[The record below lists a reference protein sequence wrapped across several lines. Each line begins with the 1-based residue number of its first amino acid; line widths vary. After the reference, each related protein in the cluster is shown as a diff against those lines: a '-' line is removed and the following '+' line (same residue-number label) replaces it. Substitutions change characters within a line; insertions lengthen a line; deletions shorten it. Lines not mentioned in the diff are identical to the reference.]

1 LIAHGARKGSPDPA
15 DTEADG
21 SHPRERTAAERHPG
35 EGPGREGTRSA
46 EVVAFEDAA
55 LAFGHHT
62 VWSAA
67 NFKLGDG
74 EFVGLIGPNGTGKTS
89 LLRVLLGQLPL
100 ATGGAQVLGRP
111 PGRGNP
117 AIGYVPQRRTLASDL
132 AVRGYDLVLLG
143 LIGHKWGFGPA
154 TAAERTAVDEAI
166 ASVGASSYAD
176 QPVGLLSGG
185 EQQRLLIAQA
195 LLTHPRLLLL
205 DEPLA
210 SLDLK
215 SQHEIVH
222 LVESIRRER
231 QMAVIL
237 VAHDLNPLLEM
248 LDGIVFILDG
258 RVIAGTLDQVVRSD
272 LLSQLYD
279 TPVHVHV
286 TEDGHRFV
294 VGA

>member
-1 LIAHGARKGSPDPA
+1 MSIARTVSSPS
-15 DTEADG
+15 ADG
-21 SHPRERTAAERHPG
+21 TAAGAPHAAP
-35 EGPGREGTRSA
+35 A
-46 EVVAFEDAA
+46 AVAFTDGR
-55 LAFGHHT
+55 LAYGRRT
-62 VWSAA
+62 VWSGATFSVGA
-67 NFKLGDG
+67 G

-89 LLRVLLGQLPL
+89 LLRVLLGQVPL
-100 ATGGAQVLGRP
+100 VSGRVQVLGRP

-117 AIGYVPQRRTLASDL
+117 AIGYVPQRRSLGADL

-143 LIGHKWGFGPA
+143 LVGHKWGFGPA
-154 TAAERTAVDEAI
+154 SAAERRAVSEALE
-166 ASVGASSYAD
+166 AVGASAYAD

-195 LLTHPRLLLL
+195 LLTRPRLLLL

-222 LVESIRRER
+222 LVETIRRER
-231 QMAVIL
+231 QMSVIL

-248 LDGIVFILDG
+248 LDGIIFILDG
-258 RVIAGTLDQVVRSD
+258 RVVAGSLDEVVRSD
-272 LLSQLYD
+272 LLSRLYQ

>member
-1 LIAHGARKGSPDPA
+1 VESAQTPD
-15 DTEADG
+15 
-21 SHPRERTAAERHPG
+21 
-35 EGPGREGTRSA
+35 SA
-46 EVVAFEDAA
+46 VVAFEDASV
-55 LAFGHHT
+55 AFGRRT
-62 VWSAA
+62 IWTGA
-67 NFKLGDG
+67 NFELGPG
-74 EFVGLIGPNGTGKTS
+74 EFVGVIGPNGTGKTT
-89 LLRVLLGQLPL
+89 LLRVLLGQVPL
-100 ATGGAQVLGRP
+100 AGGRVRVLGRE

-117 AIGYVPQRRTLASDL
+117 AIGYVPQRRSLASDL

-154 TAAERTAVDEAI
+154 SAAERRAVDEAL
-166 ASVGASSYAD
+166 AAVGASAYAE

-195 LLTHPRLLLL
+195 LLTNPKLLLL

-210 SLDLK
+210 SLDIK

-222 LVESIRRER
+222 LVEAIRVER
-231 QMAVIL
+231 RMTVML
-237 VAHDLNPLLEM
+237 VAHDLNSMLEM
-248 LDGIVFILDG
+248 LNGIVFILDG
-258 RVIAGTLDQVVRSD
+258 RVVAGSIDDVVRTD
-272 LLSQLYD
+272 VLSQLYD